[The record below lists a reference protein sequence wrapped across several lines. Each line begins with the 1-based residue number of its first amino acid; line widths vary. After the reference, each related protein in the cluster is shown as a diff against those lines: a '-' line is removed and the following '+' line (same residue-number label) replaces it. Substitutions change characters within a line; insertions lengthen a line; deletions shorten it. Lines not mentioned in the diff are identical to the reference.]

1 MPADCRPYLDTVVTV
16 VCPDGESQQS
26 RLGTGFFCRATH
38 WHNAARQ
45 LLFLVTSGHVVG
57 SDPERVEVIFQPRAG
72 DQLLADSL
80 TGRIGPGPSTWFVD
94 RDNDLA
100 ALLLDPERLPE
111 DQIRYRSFDVKTDL
125 LSLRQLRQRQIA
137 EGDEALVVGFA
148 QPTYESGREYP
159 AVRLA
164 TIAAVPNRARPEWPL
179 LAEGTALPGDSGS
192 PVIVKPEWD
201 SRISQHA
208 EAGGKLIGVLD
219 GAGRPATVTRSDD
232 DGTPIEVEQRPGI
245 VRVVPADALYDLIS
259 YAVGNTILAE
269 TFGPMFRK
277 VRGWMRGRGRAE

>member
-16 VCPDGESQQS
+16 VCPDGESQQ
-26 RLGTGFFCRATH
+26 RLGTGFFCRSTH

-57 SDPERVEVIFQPRAG
+57 SDPERVGVIFQPRAG

-94 RDNDLA
+94 RSNDLA

-111 DQIRYRSFDVKTDL
+111 DQVRYRSFDVETDL

-137 EGDEALVVGFA
+137 EGDEALVVGFPE
-148 QPTYESGREYP
+148 PTYESGREYP

-179 LAEGTALPGDSGS
+179 MAEGTALPGDSGS
-192 PVIVKPEWD
+192 PIIVKPERD
-201 SRISQHA
+201 SRISQRA
-208 EAGGKLIGVLD
+208 GAGGKLIGVLE

-232 DGTPIEVEQRPGI
+232 DGNPIEVEQRPGI
-245 VRVVPADALYDLIS
+245 IRVVPADALHDLIN

-269 TFGPMFRK
+269 TFGPVFRR
-277 VRGWMRGRGRAE
+277 VRGWVKRRKHAD

>member
-1 MPADCRPYLDTVVTV
+1 M
-16 VCPDGESQQS
+16 CPDGESQQS

-277 VRGWMRGRGRAE
+277 VRGWLRRQRT

>member
-1 MPADCRPYLDTVVTV
+1 MPADCRPYLDTVVSV

-57 SDPERVEVIFQPRAG
+57 SDPERVVVIFQPRAG

-111 DQIRYRSFDVKTDL
+111 DQIRYRSFDVETDL
-125 LSLRQLRQRQIA
+125 LSLRQPQRQIA

-179 LAEGTALPGDSGS
+179 MAEGTALPGDSGS
-192 PVIVKPEWD
+192 PIIVKPEWG
-201 SRISQHA
+201 SRAGQHA
-208 EAGGKLIGVLD
+208 GTVGKLIGVLD

-245 VRVVPADALYDLIS
+245 IRVVPADALHDLIS
-259 YAVGNTILAE
+259 YAVGNTIVAE
-269 TFGPMFRK
+269 TFGPVFRR
-277 VRGWMRGRGRAE
+277 VRGWVKS